1 MFLAFLW
8 VLAVTDSIV
17 ATTAMPRAAA
27 VAIVVHTT
35 ISAELQAPFPY
46 SQAPFPYSEVSAA
59 HMLNHTKTWLA

>member
-46 SQAPFPYSEVSAA
+46 SEVSAA